1 MNAGKN
7 WKKSIFFFFTL
18 LLTIFIK
25 ISGKLQRDYRPNE
38 PTTLIS
44 DHSQMEFLSGL
55 DFKLPRINYDDCFGA
70 YLESNLT

>member
-7 WKKSIFFFFTL
+7 WRKVFFTL

-25 ISGKLQRDYRPNE
+25 ISGQLQRDYRQNE

-55 DFKLPRINYDDCFGA
+55 DFKFPRINYDDCFGA